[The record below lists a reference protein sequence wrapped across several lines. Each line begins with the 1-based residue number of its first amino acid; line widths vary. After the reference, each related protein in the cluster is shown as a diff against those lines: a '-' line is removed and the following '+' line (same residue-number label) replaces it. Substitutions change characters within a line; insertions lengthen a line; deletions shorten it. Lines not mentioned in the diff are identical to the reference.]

1 MEEMT
6 DENDVATYLGQKGY
20 SIYKKN
26 MSVKEQHSLRDD
38 LIARPY
44 VPKAPVQPE
53 GFAIYRESN
62 QKIYIPRFFGINAY
76 GEPDEVRIPKGDPI
90 DVAFN
95 GGLRDYQTNIVNIY
109 KKSLGVNGG
118 GGLLEIP
125 CGRGKTVI
133 ALNIISQLK
142 VKTLVIVHK
151 GFLLNQWVER
161 IEQFLPGARVGK
173 IQGQVIDIEDK
184 DIVVGMLQSLSMKE
198 YPSDMFASFGLTI
211 VDECHHIS
219 SEVFSRSLQR
229 IVTRCMLGL
238 SATMQRKDG
247 LTRVFKMF
255 LGEIIYKEKREADDD
270 VLVKTIQYVTNDDEF
285 NETVYD
291 YRGSPAYST
300 MISKLCN
307 YNRRT
312 EFILEVIVREMEEK
326 SGQQIM
332 ILAQNKSVLVYLHD
346 AIEHRNIATVGYYV
360 GGMKEPDL
368 KKSET
373 KTVIIAT
380 YAMAAEALDI
390 KTLTTLFLVTPR
402 TDVTQAVGRILR
414 VKHERPLVVDIMD
427 SHDMFQRQYQKR
439 KKFYMQN
446 KYKILRTT
454 SDNYHAGNWKIEY
467 DPLDTSHKNKK
478 KKGCGKTTDLE
489 DEPSDRFTPKP
500 DIPKGK
506 CMIQL

>member
-1 MEEMT
+1 
-6 DENDVATYLGQKGY
+6 
-20 SIYKKN
+20 
-26 MSVKEQHSLRDD
+26 
-38 LIARPY
+38 
-44 VPKAPVQPE
+44 
-53 GFAIYRESN
+53 
-62 QKIYIPRFFGINAY
+62 
-76 GEPDEVRIPKGDPI
+76 
-90 DVAFN
+90 
-95 GGLRDYQTNIVNIY
+95 
-109 KKSLGVNGG
+109 
-118 GGLLEIP
+118 
-125 CGRGKTVI
+125 
-133 ALNIISQLK
+133 
-142 VKTLVIVHK
+142 
-151 GFLLNQWVER
+151 
-161 IEQFLPGARVGK
+161 
-173 IQGQVIDIEDK
+173 
-184 DIVVGMLQSLSMKE
+184 
-198 YPSDMFASFGLTI
+198 
-211 VDECHHIS
+211 
-219 SEVFSRSLQR
+219 
-229 IVTRCMLGL
+229 
-238 SATMQRKDG
+238 
-247 LTRVFKMF
+247 
-255 LGEIIYKEKREADDD
+255 
-270 VLVKTIQYVTNDDEF
+270 
-285 NETVYD
+285 
-291 YRGSPAYST
+291 
-300 MISKLCN
+300 
-307 YNRRT
+307 
-312 EFILEVIVREMEEK
+312 MEEK

-360 GGMKEPDL
+360 GGMKESDL

-390 KTLTTLFLVTPR
+390 KTLTTLFLITPR

-467 DPLDTSHKNKK
+467 DPLDTSDKNKK

>member
-1 MEEMT
+1 
-6 DENDVATYLGQKGY
+6 
-20 SIYKKN
+20 
-26 MSVKEQHSLRDD
+26 
-38 LIARPY
+38 
-44 VPKAPVQPE
+44 
-53 GFAIYRESN
+53 
-62 QKIYIPRFFGINAY
+62 
-76 GEPDEVRIPKGDPI
+76 
-90 DVAFN
+90 
-95 GGLRDYQTNIVNIY
+95 
-109 KKSLGVNGG
+109 
-118 GGLLEIP
+118 
-125 CGRGKTVI
+125 
-133 ALNIISQLK
+133 
-142 VKTLVIVHK
+142 
-151 GFLLNQWVER
+151 
-161 IEQFLPGARVGK
+161 
-173 IQGQVIDIEDK
+173 
-184 DIVVGMLQSLSMKE
+184 
-198 YPSDMFASFGLTI
+198 
-211 VDECHHIS
+211 
-219 SEVFSRSLQR
+219 
-229 IVTRCMLGL
+229 
-238 SATMQRKDG
+238 
-247 LTRVFKMF
+247 MF

-270 VLVKTIQYVTNDDEF
+270 VLVKTIQYVTNDDDF

-390 KTLTTLFLVTPR
+390 KTLTTLMLITPR

-427 SHDMFQRQYQKR
+427 SHDMFERQYQKR

-454 SDNYHAGNWKIEY
+454 SDNYHQGNWKIEF
-467 DPLDTSHKNKK
+467 DPLSTSHKNKN
-478 KKGCGKTTDLE
+478 KKGWGKTTDTE
-489 DEPSDRFTPKP
+489 DESSVRFIPKP